1 MTKVAV
7 ESANEVYV
15 DLCKEKTIKVL
26 HVDDEAGFLA
36 VAKQCVEDQSQFQVD
51 TALSVEEAF
60 EKLKRSEYDAII
72 SDYQMNGKNGLS
84 ELPWYLPG

>member
-36 VAKQCVEDQSQFQVD
+36 VAK
-51 TALSVEEAF
+51 
-60 EKLKRSEYDAII
+60 
-72 SDYQMNGKNGLS
+72 
-84 ELPWYLPG
+84 